1 MDYLVRFRQGNLHNV
16 AHYVHQK
23 QGVTGAL
30 CSRKPKPAVGDQTQN
45 GQWELVTALP
55 TGVKV
60 CLVCQKRKEKLD
72 NPLPARVERDL
83 EKLARWD
90 ARAAEFQREKMLAH
104 YRKLEA
110 SR

>member
-30 CSRKPKPAVGDQTQN
+30 CSQVPKPAVGDQTQS
-45 GQWELVTALP
+45 GQWELISALP
-55 TGVKV
+55 PGVKI
-60 CLVCQKRKEKLD
+60 CLVCQKRKQKLA

-90 ARAAEFQREKMLAH
+90 VRAAAFQREKLLAH
-104 YRKLEA
+104 YRQLEE